1 MASET
6 CEITELLRILNK
18 RNQLLVKVWLYFTLG
33 LGIVLSLFGLI
44 AWPFLASTLGP
55 LSRLM
60 FPPVILCAALVL
72 PRLFLWIFRLA
83 LPVPRCPECGARM
96 ESLSPALRRCPKCR
110 RVVARDSRSLLPGYQ
125 LPTDEKSLRVR
136 DPEEAISVGTV
147 AVRVGSFLL
156 CAIPIVWVGSFY
168 LGSSFPETGSVEAG
182 TWIITAGGV
191 LVFALYFA
199 AVAFQ
204 RAAPKLVEWIDR
216 KCDRLNRHLDD
227 DYRGIDPDPAHR
239 CPHCG
244 REPDHALAAVTGNCS
259 HCGGPIR
266 ETAVEPEQPELME
279 EKLLHRY
286 TAVRRLDN
294 VFYLLLPAAVVF
306 AWICAEEANWDWA
319 AAWGLGAIALG
330 TGYPLALFAL
340 RRRWRIVTR
349 CPFCGSRNSPWNSPA
364 AWRFLLQTGHCANC
378 RRKLVRTGPPP
389 AK

>member
-55 LSRLM
+55 LTRLM

-72 PRLFLWIFRLA
+72 PLLFQWIFRLA

-96 ESLSPALRRCPKCR
+96 ESLSPALRRCPKCC

-168 LGSSFPETGSVEAG
+168 FGSSFPETGSVEAG
-182 TWIITAGGV
+182 TWMITAGGV

-204 RAAPKLVEWIDR
+204 RAAPKLVEWIAVGNPITR
-216 KCDRLNRHLDD
+216 WRRSRGTVRTAAVRSGKPRLNRNSQNSW
-227 DYRGIDPDPAHR
+227 RKNSST
-239 CPHCG
+239 
-244 REPDHALAAVTGNCS
+244 VTPRS
-259 HCGGPIR
+259 GGSI
-266 ETAVEPEQPELME
+266 MFFI
-279 EKLLHRY
+279 Y
-286 TAVRRLDN
+286 YFRRLSCLPGSALKKRIGIGRRHGGS
-294 VFYLLLPAAVVF
+294 VRLLLAQAT
-306 AWICAEEANWDWA
+306 
-319 AAWGLGAIALG
+319 LS
-330 TGYPLALFAL
+330 
-340 RRRWRIVTR
+340 R
-349 CPFCGSRNSPWNSPA
+349 C
-364 AWRFLLQTGHCANC
+364 LHCAGGG
-378 RRKLVRTGPPP
+378 VS
-389 AK
+389 

>member
-72 PRLFLWIFRLA
+72 PLLFQWIFRLA

-96 ESLSPALRRCPKCR
+96 ESLSPALRRCPKCC

-168 LGSSFPETGSVEAG
+168 FGSSFPETGSVEAG

-286 TAVRRLDN
+286 TAIRRLDN
-294 VFYLLLPAAVVF
+294 VFYLL
-306 AWICAEEANWDWA
+306 
-319 AAWGLGAIALG
+319 
-330 TGYPLALFAL
+330 
-340 RRRWRIVTR
+340 R
-349 CPFCGSRNSPWNSPA
+349 
-364 AWRFLLQTGHCANC
+364 
-378 RRKLVRTGPPP
+378 
-389 AK
+389 